1 MPARAALVTG
11 ASSGIGL
18 AIARVLGEEGHGLT
32 VAARR
37 PDKLA
42 AAAEEL
48 RGAGFDVHEVAGN
61 MADEETIKGV
71 VAAHEERFGR
81 LDVLVNNA
89 GVGVGA
95 PAAEHQTK
103 RIDLQLSVNLRAI
116 VLFYRESLPL
126 LRAAGTEHRN
136 ALVVNTSSIS
146 GKSGQ
151 PWLSVYSATKAG
163 VIGYTQA
170 MNKELAGD
178 GIKSVALAPG
188 FVETPMTEFVREHV
202 PAEDMIRV
210 EDVAEAVRFVLRTS
224 PNCVIPEIVF
234 QRPGE
239 TL

>member
-1 MPARAALVTG
+1 M
-11 ASSGIGL
+11 
-18 AIARVLGEEGHGLT
+18 LGQEGHALT

-126 LRAAGTEHRN
+126 LRAAAAEHRN